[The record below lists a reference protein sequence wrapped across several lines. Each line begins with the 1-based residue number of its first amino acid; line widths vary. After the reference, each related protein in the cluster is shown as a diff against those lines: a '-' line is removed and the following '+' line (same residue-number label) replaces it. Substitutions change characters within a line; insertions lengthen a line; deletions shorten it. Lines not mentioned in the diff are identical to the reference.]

1 MNLSSLIVDS
11 YIQKFYEAENFCS
24 FSLPHIFKNGTPAI
38 LNASRRP
45 NGDIELTDNGLN
57 IQAFSE
63 SIAICDFNAIDKV
76 KELSQDFKNIH
87 VIDQALV
94 STSTDSELIFDLLD
108 YADVLRKMIDFNPK
122 SKSKH
127 VTEVLSKLR
136 LVLERDHVGLEVN
149 PRVAGRSG
157 EKYKFSF
164 GYENHLIDFSEIN
177 KNKTNHLLRKY
188 IDTQTLNND
197 LKFMVILDDLEND
210 KYKSEQRILSDFAQV
225 KPLSRVLYS

>member
-11 YIQKFYEAENFCS
+11 YIQKFYETENFCS

-45 NGDIELTDNGLN
+45 NGNIELTDNGLN

-63 SIAICDFNAIDKV
+63 SIALNDFNAIDKV
-76 KELSQDFKNIH
+76 REFSKDFKNIQ
-87 VIDQALV
+87 VVDRSLV
-94 STSTDSELIFDLLD
+94 AVSSDSELIFDLLD
-108 YADVLRKMIDFNPK
+108 YSDILRKMIDFNPK
-122 SKSKH
+122 YKSNNI
-127 VTEVLSKLR
+127 EVLLSKLR
-136 LVLERDHVGLEVN
+136 VILEREYVGLEVN
-149 PRVAGRSG
+149 PRIAGRSG
-157 EKYKFSF
+157 ERYKFSF
-164 GYENHLIDFSEIN
+164 GSENKLIDFSEVN

-188 IDTQTLNND
+188 VDTQTLNNE

-225 KPLSRVLYS
+225 KPLSKILS